1 MFELRQ
7 VRLASNL
14 LNKLIDFLKDRK
26 QAILLNIQH
35 SKWSNH
41 SVQGFLKFSSLP
53 MKLRFFFIAH
63 GMNQSGISL
72 NDDLKKKISNWAFQL
87 NHEID

>member
-41 SVQGFLKFSSLP
+41 SAGIAQVFILTYETS
-53 MKLRFFFIAH
+53 FFFHCSWYESIW
-63 GMNQSGISL
+63 NQP
-72 NDDLKKKISNWAFQL
+72 
-87 NHEID
+87 